1 MLETTL
7 YILKT
12 ENIVVVVVSSVVV
25 VVCLIPFTVF
35 PLFYFLTFL
44 GGTHMLQHDM
54 NSSAW
59 AAGSNYP
66 VFTFVNVRDNS
77 VYTENRKY
85 SSSSS

>member
-1 MLETTL
+1 
-7 YILKT
+7 
-12 ENIVVVVVSSVVV
+12 
-25 VVCLIPFTVF
+25 
-35 PLFYFLTFL
+35 
-44 GGTHMLQHDM
+44 MLQHDM